1 MILIDVQDD
10 GSHSVACEKCN
21 VWQHSACLGISQAEA
36 EKENFHFICHICQR
50 RAEDAKKP
58 KIPALKF
65 HLGSSSSPPSQK
77 SKDPNTSANIS
88 KKRKSGD
95 VIPNMPPMKK
105 FKSVEIAH
113 PLPNG
118 SGPVM
123 PPHGEDSMHQVV
135 MNGPTLSPQGQIP
148 SSLGNGLSNPSAQP
162 PPGLREPSERPIS
175 SNGSTHHMEQRSGY
189 HLESTSVSLA
199 HPIPEAGNY
208 GTERT
213 SPTGWSARYS
223 TSQITQSSQRPQYSP
238 ALSNPFHNS
247 FERQR
252 PTSSHAT
259 YNVSSPTKNPSSSTP
274 SHICENGV
282 YGQMP
287 HTNGISAASRLP
299 PATPQLPSYSPIKQ
313 QSSPPMPR
321 VQPHQQSPSSPSSHP
336 LLHQN
341 APSSPGFSPTKHSP
355 PRSFGPGEVTNTPV
369 LPPVENLSPSRQHG
383 NPPPPTKLANGDTHT
398 HVER

>member
-1 MILIDVQDD
+1 M
-10 GSHSVACEKCN
+10 
-21 VWQHSACLGISQAEA
+21 WQHSACLGISQAEA
-36 EKENFHFICHICQR
+36 ETDNFHFICHICQR

-77 SKDPNTSANIS
+77 VKDSSIGANIS

-105 FKSVEIAH
+105 FKSVEIAQ

-118 SGPVM
+118 SGPVV
-123 PPHGEDSMHQVV
+123 PLNGEDSMRQVM

-148 SSLGNGLSNPSAQP
+148 SALGNGLTNPAAQP
-162 PPGLREPSERPIS
+162 PPGLREPSERPIRS
-175 SNGSTHHMEQRSGY
+175 SGSAHHTELRNGY
-189 HLESTSVSLA
+189 HLESTSVSLIA
-199 HPIPEAGNY
+199 ARLTPEAANQ
-208 GTERT
+208 GTEKT

-223 TSQITQSSQRPQYSP
+223 SSQTAQPSQRPQYSP
-238 ALSNPFHNS
+238 VLSNPFHNS

-252 PTSSHAT
+252 PTSSHVT
-259 YNVSSPTKNPSSSTP
+259 YNVPSPTKNPTSSSP
-274 SHICENGV
+274 SHMGENGI
-282 YGQMP
+282 YGQTP
-287 HTNGISAASRLP
+287 HTNGIPAANRLP

-313 QSSPPMPR
+313 QSSPPMPP
-321 VQPHQQSPSSPSSHP
+321 VQPHRQSPSSPSSHP

-369 LPPVENLSPSRQHG
+369 LPPVENLSPSPRLG
-383 NPPPPTKLANGDTHT
+383 NPPPPPTKVANGDTHT
-398 HVER
+398 HM